1 MAGRLSEALNTQG
14 RSRSSG
20 NSINDEINKAVKNL
34 YDMLDKY
41 NTAISKKTL
50 LKRAGAVALKGL
62 KDEATKIKRSGD
74 LLKSAGW
81 INTRSKSSV
90 LAGFNYRKGGSHAH
104 LIEFGWMTKS
114 GSRVEGNPIV
124 KRTYERTK
132 NIIVQNLEM
141 ELKRTQAKIER
152 EIRI

>member
-1 MAGRLSEALNTQG
+1 MGRLSDALNAKG
-14 RSRSSG
+14 RSSSSN
-20 NSINDEINKAVKNL
+20 NSINAEINQAVKNL

-62 KDEATKIKRSGD
+62 KDEARKIKRSGD

-81 INTRSKSSV
+81 INTKSKSSV
-90 LAGFNYRKGGSHAH
+90 LAGFNYRRGGSHAH
-104 LIEFGWMTKS
+104 LIEFGWVTKS

-132 NIIVQNLEM
+132 NMIVQNLEM

>member
-1 MAGRLSEALNTQG
+1 MSRLSEALNQS
-14 RSRSSG
+14 SRNTSTSYG
-20 NSINDEINKAVKNL
+20 NSINAEINQAVKNL

-62 KDEATKIKRSGD
+62 KDEARKIKRSGD

-81 INTRSKSSV
+81 INTKSKSSV

-104 LIEFGWMTKS
+104 LIEFGWMTKN
-114 GSRVEGNPIV
+114 GNRVEGNTIV
-124 KRTYERTK
+124 KKTYERTK
-132 NIIVQNLEM
+132 NIIIQ
-141 ELKRTQAKIER
+141 K
-152 EIRI
+152 

>member
-1 MAGRLSEALNTQG
+1 MAR
-14 RSRSSG
+14 
-20 NSINDEINKAVKNL
+20 NSINDEVNEAVKNL

-62 KDEATKIKRSGD
+62 KEKALEIKKTGA
-74 LLKSAGW
+74 LLGSAQW

-90 LAGFNYRKGGSHAH
+90 LAGFNYRRGGSHAH
-104 LIEFGWMTKS
+104 LIEFGWMTKK
-114 GSRVEGNPIV
+114 GNRVEGRPIV
-124 KRTYERTK
+124 KITYEKTK
-132 NIIVQNLEM
+132 DQILANLINEM
-141 ELKRTQAKIER
+141 QKTQAKIER

>member
-1 MAGRLSEALNTQG
+1 MAR
-14 RSRSSG
+14 
-20 NSINDEINKAVKNL
+20 NSINDEVNQAVKNL

-62 KDEATKIKRSGD
+62 KEKALEIKKTGA
-74 LLKSAGW
+74 LLGSAQW

-104 LIEFGWMTKS
+104 LIEFGWMTKN
-114 GSRVEGNPIV
+114 GNRVKGRPIV
-124 KRTYERTK
+124 KQTYEKTK
-132 NIIVQNLEM
+132 DQIVANLINEM
-141 ELKRTQAKIER
+141 QKTQAKIER